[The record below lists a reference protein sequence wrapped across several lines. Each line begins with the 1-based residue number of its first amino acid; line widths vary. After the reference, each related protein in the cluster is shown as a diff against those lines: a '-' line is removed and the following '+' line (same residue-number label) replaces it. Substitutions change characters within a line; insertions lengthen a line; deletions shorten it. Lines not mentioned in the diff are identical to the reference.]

1 MAGIPHAARG
11 VTALNLR
18 ADVLLAVLLMA
29 ALTYLCRAGGLVIR
43 RAVRLPPFAESLLRE
58 LPGPLFV
65 AYTAPALAA
74 QGPAGVLA
82 ALAVAAVQWRTR
94 NLGAAI
100 LAGVAAMAVLR
111 LTTPL

>member
-1 MAGIPHAARG
+1 MSETLAIRG
-11 VTALNLR
+11 
-18 ADVLLAVLLMA
+18 DVLAAVLLMA

-43 RAVRLPPFAESLLRE
+43 RALRLPPFAEALLRE

-74 QGPAGVLA
+74 QGAAGLLG
-82 ALAVAAVQWRTR
+82 ALAVVAVQWRTR

-100 LAGVAAMAVLR
+100 LAGVAAMALLR
-111 LTTPL
+111 LVAR